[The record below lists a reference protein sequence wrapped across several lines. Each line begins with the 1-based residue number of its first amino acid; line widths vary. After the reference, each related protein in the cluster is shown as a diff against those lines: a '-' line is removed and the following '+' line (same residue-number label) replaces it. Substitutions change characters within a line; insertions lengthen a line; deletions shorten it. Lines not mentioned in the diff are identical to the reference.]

1 MSLRCVCALI
11 AVVDSDTL
19 KVNWEGQEQL
29 ARLMD
34 VDPER
39 ASLGGG
45 KPATEFGR
53 LTLRW
58 ARQNVFADVDT
69 VELQFPTDKPEY
81 SNSGMLLCYVDV
93 RGDTYNVRLVREGW
107 SPCFEKYGRPRLHR
121 EAMEKAELWARVEG
135 RGVWG
140 GRGGRGDY
148 GVLKDYWRIRAG
160 QIDDFR
166 QAIALGQ
173 DILDSRLQYDE
184 IVNRART
191 GTDSQV
197 FAELAR
203 GYHQNDGAVII
214 QLGSPQQPL
223 DAYFPKSARPLAQ
236 FLEREFVG
244 FGKPNYFFLNGRLS
258 INGQNPQIVIER
270 IDQVRTFPTLT

>member
-1 MSLRCVCALI
+1 MSLRRVCALI

-19 KVNWEGQEQL
+19 KVTWEGQERL
-29 ARLMD
+29 VRLMD

-39 ASLGGG
+39 SALGGG

-58 ARQNVFADVDT
+58 ARQTVYADVDS
-69 VELQFPTDKPEY
+69 VELQFPTDKLEY

-93 RGDTYNVRLVREGW
+93 RGDNYNVRLVREGW

-135 RGVWG
+135 RGIWG

-148 GVLKDYWRIRAG
+148 GALKDYWRIRAG
-160 QIDDFR
+160 QIDDYR
-166 QAIALGQ
+166 QAIALGE

-184 IVNRART
+184 IVNRARN
-191 GTDSQV
+191 GTDGQV

-203 GYHQNDGAVII
+203 SYHQDDGAVSI
-214 QLGSPQQPL
+214 QLGGPRQPL
-223 DAYFPKSARPLAQ
+223 DAYFPKSARALAL
-236 FLEREFVG
+236 FLEREYVG
-244 FGKPNYFFLNGRLS
+244 FGKPNYLFFNGRLS
-258 INGQNPQIVIER
+258 INGENPQIVIDR
-270 IDQVRTFPTLT
+270 LDQVRTFPTRT